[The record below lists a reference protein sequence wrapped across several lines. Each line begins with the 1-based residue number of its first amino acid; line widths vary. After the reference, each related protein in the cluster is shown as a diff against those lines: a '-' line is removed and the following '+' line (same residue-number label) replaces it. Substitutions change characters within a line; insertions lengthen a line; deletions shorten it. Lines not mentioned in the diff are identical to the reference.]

1 MMKEQK
7 WYTSPGRLAVFIIF
21 CLMAFN
27 VIVPLIWMV
36 SSSLK
41 TNVEF
46 YASPWSVPAKLMWEN
61 YVEAFKFGV
70 GKYFLNSVLVTS
82 VTIVL
87 TVIIGA
93 MASYILSRFQFRG
106 KELVLY
112 LFLGGLTISPEV
124 NLVSLY
130 KLMQSL
136 HLYNSLVGLILLY
149 VSFKIPFTVILI
161 RSYML
166 TLPKEVEE
174 AAYIDGCT
182 AWGVFWKIALPVCRP
197 ILASAA
203 LLAGMDAWNE
213 YMFAAVFIESNSLK
227 TIPVG
232 LVGLQ
237 DTLSTN
243 YPVLIAGLT
252 ISASVMIILFLIFQ
266 RQFIR
271 GLSQGSVK
279 G

>member
-1 MMKEQK
+1 
-7 WYTSPGRLAVFIIF
+7 
-21 CLMAFN
+21 
-27 VIVPLIWMV
+27 
-36 SSSLK
+36 
-41 TNVEF
+41 
-46 YASPWSVPAKLMWEN
+46 
-61 YVEAFKFGV
+61 
-70 GKYFLNSVLVTS
+70 
-82 VTIVL
+82 
-87 TVIIGA
+87 
-93 MASYILSRFQFRG
+93 
-106 KELVLY
+106 
-112 LFLGGLTISPEV
+112 
-124 NLVSLY
+124 
-130 KLMQSL
+130 MQSL